1 MKSYVTLQEWHFCF
15 HQFCG
20 VPAVKPF
27 WPSKPNVLG
36 APPPDGQTPS
46 LGNLTWH
53 SEFSQTEAHQAP
65 LSMGILQERTQ
76 VWIAMPTSK
85 GSS

>member
-20 VPAVKPF
+20 VPEVKPL
-27 WPSKPNVLG
+27 WPSKPNALG

-53 SEFSQTEAHQAP
+53 SEFSLLWENLCDKMIFQFVGHP
-65 LSMGILQERTQ
+65 LCGYVI
-76 VWIAMPTSK
+76 
-85 GSS
+85 